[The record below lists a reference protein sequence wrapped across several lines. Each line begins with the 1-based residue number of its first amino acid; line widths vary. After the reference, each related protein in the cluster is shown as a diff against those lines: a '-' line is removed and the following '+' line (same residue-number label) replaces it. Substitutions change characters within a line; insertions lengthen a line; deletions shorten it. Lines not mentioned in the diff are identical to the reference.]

1 MFRGSQLW
9 RHNVDLM
16 ASVPGVGPAISRTL
30 MAELPE
36 LGMLDRSQV
45 ATLVDDAPFT
55 RGSGEWRGAD
65 RIDDSRTD
73 PRAVLVRGAMVAA
86 KH

>member
-1 MFRGSQLW
+1 
-9 RHNVDLM
+9 M

-65 RIDDSRTD
+65 RIDEGRAS
-73 PRAVLVRGAMVAA
+73 PRAVLFMGAMAA
-86 KH
+86 SKH